1 MDNYMSTKE
10 AAAKWGISVRQVQN
24 HCKNNRIPGVQRFGN
39 TYVIPK
45 DAVKPRYMFV
55 CVPDDSS
62 VDNSDKQKNYS
73 NAVLILITNED
84 EVVYGN
90 FYW

>member
-55 CVPDDSS
+55 SVPESS
-62 VDNSDKQKNYS
+62 AYSDTEQ
-73 NAVLILITNED
+73 
-84 EVVYGN
+84 
-90 FYW
+90 